1 MKEKKI
7 YYFKVIFISITKGE
21 IMQNFNK
28 KILALITGFSLVSPV
43 AMSQGDAELEEVVVL
58 GSQIKG
64 ASISTALPVSVIS
77 SEDIDI
83 LGLDSGVELLE
94 NMAEQGLN
102 YFTEQEAMSGLSLIH
117 ISEPTRRM

>member
-7 YYFKVIFISITKGE
+7 YYFKVRFISITKGE

-77 SEDIDI
+77 SEAVSYTH
-83 LGLDSGVELLE
+83 LTL
-94 NMAEQGLN
+94 
-102 YFTEQEAMSGLSLIH
+102 
-117 ISEPTRRM
+117 PTKNEV

>member
-1 MKEKKI
+1 
-7 YYFKVIFISITKGE
+7 
-21 IMQNFNK
+21 MQNFNK
-28 KILALITGFSLVSPV
+28 KILALIMGFSLVSPA
-43 AMSQGDAELEEVVVL
+43 AMSQDDAELEEVVVL

-64 ASISTALPVSVIS
+64 ASISSALPVSVIS

-102 YFTEQEAMSGLSLIH
+102 YFTEQEAMSGGVNAARGDIGAYNLRNMGVGKPVTKMI
-117 ISEPTRRM
+117 